1 MKKKTVLI
9 MMGLLL
15 GLTACGNQETTETTE
30 QTTQTQEVAENTEI
44 AQAQEESGAGTAVDT
59 TGYTEDMVL
68 STDLYTITVPD
79 EFKGKF
85 YALVDGEEI
94 SFYDKETVDAGWPGF
109 AFSVIVSDG
118 EVIAGGMYTK
128 VGELETS
135 DGIFMDICKSYPSD
149 VQWDYTK
156 SEQAPED
163 LAKLY
168 DSADSIIKTGTG
180 NNGSVFMMGAGTK
193 GEDLYEMTLA
203 QYVGAF
209 TEEHDAN
216 WFEENGMSP
225 EFYAMYKS
233 EGDKAFDKIGF
244 TYKDITAD
252 GVDELLVGLIDEGND
267 PSVVYDIYTIVD
279 RQPANVLSG
288 TSRDRYYV
296 MDHEGLV
303 REYSNGAEEYGMDS
317 YIIMPG
323 TTDLEQQVSLKYDAY
338 TDAKNPWFVN
348 YSEDENSWEPYSEED
363 FNSRYEMYKDQL
375 IKLDYTPISEI
386 IPIDYSKVDL
396 SKYGTFTEM
405 LSDFKKGMGFAN
417 VKVGDTDVFL
427 ASSGTYN
434 GENNTKNAIDAS
446 VFMYNDK
453 GEICYLGQVQSS
465 GTAYPIAV
473 SDGCLVTGGH
483 HNVTKTTVREGKLVV
498 AEEARENF
506 DTDANATYTYTTEKD
521 GEQKV
526 ENDTKLTELFDEYAA
541 AEIVDFSVEK
551 P

>member
-1 MKKKTVLI
+1 MKKKTVLV

-15 GLTACGNQETTETTE
+15 GLTACGNQEATETTE
-30 QTTQTQEVAENTEI
+30 QTTQTQEVAENTES

-79 EFKGKF
+79 ELKGKF

-109 AFSVIVSDG
+109 AFSVIASDG

-135 DGIFMDICKSYPSD
+135 DGKFMDICKSYPSD

-156 SEQAPED
+156 SEQAPEGF
-163 LAKLY
+163 AKLY
-168 DSADSIIKTGTG
+168 DSADDIIMTGTG

-209 TEEHDAN
+209 TEGHDAN

-225 EFYAMYKS
+225 ELYAMLKS
-233 EGDKAFDKIGF
+233 EGDKALHKIGF

-252 GVDELLVGLIDEGND
+252 GVDELLVGIIGEGND

-279 RQPANVLSG
+279 RQPAHVLSG
-288 TSRDRYYV
+288 NSRDRYYA
-296 MDHEGLV
+296 MDHAGVV
-303 REYSNGAEEYGMDS
+303 REYSAGAEEYGMDS

-453 GEICYLGQVQSS
+453 GEICYLGQVQSA